1 MKGKSMKWQFWIDRG
16 GTFTDIVGR
25 RPDGGTTTIK
35 MLSEN
40 PEQYRD
46 AAVAGIRALLGLQA
60 GQPVPADQVECVK
73 MGTTVATNALLE
85 RKGERTVL
93 VTTRGFRDGLRI
105 AYQNRPRLFDRNVVL
120 PELLYESVVE
130 ADERMAADG
139 SVVADLDEAAL
150 AAQLRACTERGLRA
164 VAIVFMHAWR
174 NPSHEQRAAALAR
187 AAGFTQVSVSH
198 EVSPLIKF
206 VSRGDTTV
214 VDAYLSPIL
223 KRYVAQVASELPGIR
238 LMFMQSN
245 GGLTDA
251 HRFRGKDAILSGPAG
266 GIVGMVRT
274 SELAG
279 FGKVIG
285 FDMGGTSTDVS
296 HYAGEFEREFE
307 TQVAG
312 VRMRAPMMSIHTVAA
327 GGGSILHFDGARLR
341 VGPDSAGANPGPAC
355 YRRGGP
361 LAVTDCNVL
370 LGKIQPDFFPR
381 VFGPDARQPLDRDAV
396 VQGFERMA
404 ARIEQE
410 TGRTMS
416 PEDLAEGFLEIAVGN
431 MAEAIKRISVQ
442 RGHDVTEYAL
452 TVFGGAGGQHACLVA
467 DALGMTTV
475 YAHPLGGVLSA
486 YGMGLADQT
495 EMRQKTVEQVLD
507 ETLMPRLAAELDEL
521 AAAAVAELRRQHVL
535 DADIAVQRGLHLKY
549 RGTDTALEVPYSATL
564 AQARADFEAAYRLR
578 YSFLMPGRDLVVE
591 TISVVASGGGV
602 AAAEAPVAR
611 RAHAASRARQVV
623 RMYSAGAW
631 HDTPL
636 HVRADLA
643 PGHTVSGPAIISEQ
657 NQTTVVESGW
667 QAEVTE
673 LDHLVLKRIVPRPR
687 RRAVGTEADP
697 VMLEVFNNLFMS
709 IAEQMGYRLQNT
721 AYSVNIKE
729 RLDFSCAIFDAQGNL
744 IANAPHMPVHLGSMG
759 ESIKTVMQANAGRMR
774 PGDAYVVN
782 DPYHGGTHLPDVTV
796 ITPVFDRD
804 GRELLFFVGSRGHH
818 ADIGGT
824 TPGSMPPDSRTVED
838 EGVLFTNFQ
847 LVRDGEFREAQAR
860 AILGSGKWPARNP
873 DQNIADMH
881 AQVAANEKGVRELL
895 NMCDHFGLDVVRA
908 YMGHVQDN
916 AEEAVRRVISVLKDG
931 RYEYALDNGAV
942 IRVAVKVDRDA
953 RSAVVD
959 FTGTSPQLRNNF
971 NAPGAISVAAV
982 LYVFRTL
989 VDDAIPLNSGC
1000 LKPIRII
1007 VPEGSMLRPH
1017 PPASVVA
1024 GNVETSMC
1032 IVNALYG
1039 ALGVLAA
1046 SQGTMNNLTFGNAR
1060 YQYYETI
1067 AGGTGAGPI
1076 RIDAPADTAQGFH
1089 GQSVVQAHMTNSR
1102 LTDPEVL
1109 ELRFPVRLE
1118 SYEIRHGSGGAG
1130 RWRGGDGGIRKLRFL
1145 EEMTAAILSNNRL
1158 HAPFGL
1164 QGGAPAGMGRNYVE
1178 RADGRIEPLQAQ
1190 DSVVLKPGDMF
1201 VVETPGGGGYGKA

>member
-1 MKGKSMKWQFWIDRG
+1 MKWQFWIDRG
-16 GTFTDIVGR
+16 GTFTDIVAR
-25 RPDGGTTTIK
+25 RPDGSTGTAK
-35 MLSEN
+35 LLSEN

-46 AAVAGIRALLGLQA
+46 AAVAGIRQLLGA
-60 GQPVPADQVECVK
+60 APGEPVPAEQVECVK

-85 RKGERTVL
+85 RKGERTLL

-105 AYQNRPRLFDRNVVL
+105 AYQNRPRLFDRNVAL
-120 PELLYESVVE
+120 PEMLYESVVE
-130 ADERMAADG
+130 ADERIDAAG
-139 SVVADLDEAAL
+139 AVVRPLDEES
-150 AAQLRACTERGLRA
+150 LRQELRQAYDSGIRA
-164 VAIVFMHAWR
+164 VAVVFMHAWHA
-174 NPSHEQRAAALAR
+174 PAHEQRAAELAR
-187 AAGFTQVSVSH
+187 EIGFTQVSASH

-223 KRYVAQVASELPGIR
+223 KRYVDQVAGELPGIR
-238 LMFMQSN
+238 LMFMQSS

-279 FGKVIG
+279 LPRVIG

-381 VFGPDARQPLDRDAV
+381 VFGPAADQPLDREAV
-396 VQGFERMA
+396 QQRFEAMA
-404 ARIEQE
+404 AEVRAA
-410 TGRTMS
+410 TGREMT
-416 PEDLAEGFLEIAVGN
+416 PEQLAEGFLEIAVGN

-475 YAHPLGGVLSA
+475 FAHPLGGVLSA

-495 EMRQKTVEQVLD
+495 DMRQKTVEKVLD
-507 ETLMPRLAAELDEL
+507 AALMPELQAELDDL
-521 AAAAVAELRRQHVL
+521 AAQAVGELRRQHVPGEL
-535 DADIAVQRGLHLKY
+535 IQVQRRLHLKY
-549 RGTDTALEVPYSATL
+549 RGTDTALEVAYGEL
-564 AQARADFEAAYRLR
+564 DQVRQDFEAAYRQR
-578 YSFLMPGRDLVVE
+578 YSFLMPGRELVVE
-591 TISVVASGGGV
+591 TLSVEATGGGEP
-602 AAAEAPVAR
+602 AAEAPVER
-611 RAHAASRARQVV
+611 SRAGAPPVS
-623 RMYSAGAW
+623 RMVKMYGQGAW
-631 HDTPL
+631 RDTPL
-636 HVRADLA
+636 YVRADLV
-643 PGHTVSGPAIISEQ
+643 PGDVLAGPAIISEP
-657 NQTTVVESGW
+657 NQTTVVEPGW
-667 QAEVTE
+667 QAELTA
-673 LDHLVLKRIVPRPR
+673 LDHILLKRVEARPE
-687 RRAVGTEADP
+687 RRAVGTQADP

-796 ITPVFDRD
+796 ITPVFDRA
-804 GRELLFFVGSRGHH
+804 GREILFFVGSRGHH

-847 LVRDGEFREAQAR
+847 LVRDGEFRDQAAR
-860 AILGSGKWPARNP
+860 EILASGRWPARNP
-873 DQNIADMH
+873 DQNIADLH
-881 AQVAANEKGVRELL
+881 AQIAANEKGVQELL
-895 NMCDHFGLDVVRA
+895 RMCDHFGLDVVRA

-931 RYEYALDNGAV
+931 HYEYPLDNGAV
-942 IRVAVKVDRDA
+942 IRVAVRVNREA

-959 FTGTSPQLRNNF
+959 FTGSSAQLDNNF
-971 NAPGAISVAAV
+971 NAPSAIAVAAV
-982 LYVFRTL
+982 LYVFRTM
-989 VDDAIPLNSGC
+989 VDDDIPLNAGC
-1000 LKPIRII
+1000 LKPLDII
-1007 VPEGSMLRPH
+1007 VPEGSMLRPN

-1046 SQGTMNNLTFGNAR
+1046 SQGTMNNFTFGNAR

-1067 AGGTGAGPI
+1067 SGGTGAGPL
-1076 RIDAPADTAQGFH
+1076 RIDAAGPRDEGFA
-1089 GQSVVQAHMTNSR
+1089 GASVVQAHMTNSR

-1118 SYEIRHGSGGAG
+1118 SYEIRHGSGGSG
-1130 RWRGGDGGIRKLRFL
+1130 RYRGGDGGVRRVRFL
-1145 EEMTAAILSNNRL
+1145 EDMTAAILSNNRV

-1164 QGGAPAGMGRNYVE
+1164 AGGGAGQVGRNYIE
-1178 RADGRIEPLQAQ
+1178 RADGSIQELGPQ
-1190 DSVVLKPGDMF
+1190 DSASLRAGDVF
-1201 VVETPGGGGYGKA
+1201 VVETPGGGGYGEA